1 MEGPAD
7 GTQLVAS
14 GCERRR
20 SGPSSRRWTAA
31 FGTVGCIAAIVLWQL
46 GDTQSPGGSAD
57 LTDAAPPPITGR
69 VQSVEPIPA
78 LSPVP
83 ADTAVSMPPSPGFI
97 SVEPVSA
104 ENQPGTPFDFA
115 GVQTISGTGTRG
127 AWLTGA
133 IEELPDEPAV
143 STAAQFSDDFPVR
156 H

>member
-7 GTQLVAS
+7 GTQLAS
-14 GCERRR
+14 SSGRGR
-20 SGPSSRRWTAA
+20 SGPSSRRWIAA
-31 FGTVGCIAAIVLWQL
+31 FGTAGCIAAVVLWHS
-46 GDTQSPGGSAD
+46 GDAQSPGGSAD
-57 LTDAAPPPITGR
+57 VTEAAPPPITGR
-69 VQSVEPIPA
+69 VQSVEPAPA

-83 ADTAVSMPPSPGFI
+83 ADTAVSMPPSPRLI

-104 ENQPGTPFDFA
+104 ENQPGASLDFA
-115 GVQTISGTGTRG
+115 GVQTISGAGTRG

-133 IEELPDEPAV
+133 IEELPDKPAM